1 MGLITGILTL
11 PFAPV
16 RGVVWVIELVRDEAE
31 RRYYDP
37 AAIRRQL
44 DQVDQA
50 RRSGELS
57 EDECAAI
64 EDDLLARL
72 MHRPG
77 TGSGGGGQATW
88 G

>member
-1 MGLITGILTL
+1 MGLVTGLLTL

-16 RGVVWVIELVRDEAE
+16 RGVLWVIELVREEAE

-37 AAIRRQL
+37 AEIRRQL

-57 EDECAAI
+57 DAECAVIEDE
-64 EDDLLARL
+64 LLARL
-72 MHRPG
+72 MHRPP
-77 TGSGGGGQATW
+77 TASG
-88 G
+88 